1 MYHAYSIFTYCLIT
15 IDEILIS
22 NLNVNQLAELFI
34 LSWLPPTSEET
45 FLYEIAVVKLNHR
58 ECADNGNNTLLDGHE
73 LDGKTTNTTFEVTGL
88 EMESCYKF
96 GVRIYLEECSES
108 GNWVVTIHKKETS
121 MLYDVSMLF
130 ILFHYS
136 LHSYGY

>member
-1 MYHAYSIFTYCLIT
+1 MHALYTYRLIIIDQTLIT
-15 IDEILIS
+15 K
-22 NLNVNQLAELFI
+22 LNVNQSAELFI
-34 LSWLPPTSEET
+34 LSWLPPTLKGT

-88 EMESCYKF
+88 EGESCFKF

-121 MLYDVSMLF
+121 MLYDV
-130 ILFHYS
+130 
-136 LHSYGY
+136 